1 MGITTRDLQV
11 IRYLEKG
18 FLLNAEIC
26 SRLVYWTKNEKASLN
41 IAQRRLRELYKLK
54 QVKRVREFVGQSYT
68 YYLDKAPTKTKHR
81 LAMADFLSR
90 CEMNGFH
97 VDLDNTFIEW
107 KGLEQRFGVRPDLL
121 VTFEYANTTYQLLV
135 EVDLTKEFSNGSK
148 YAKICKAWREGTL
161 DNILPHT
168 IGIVS
173 VCDKKAEN
181 QEIIPIWMKS
191 DFSNFSNL
199 VYKIATT
206 S

>member
-26 SRLVYWTKNEKASLN
+26 SRLIYWTKNEKASLN

-107 KGLEQRFGVRPDLL
+107 KGLEQRFGIRPDLL
-121 VTFEYANTTYQLLV
+121 VTFEYANKTYQLLV

-173 VCDKKAEN
+173 VCDRKPES
-181 QEIIPIWMKS
+181 QEIKPIWMKS

-199 VYKIATT
+199 VYVIATT

>member
-26 SRLVYWTKNEKASLN
+26 SRLIYWTKNEKASLN

-97 VDLDNTFIEW
+97 IDLDNTFIEW

-121 VTFEYANTTYQLLV
+121 VTFEYANKIYQLLV
-135 EVDLTKEFSNGSK
+135 EIDLTKEFSNGSK

-181 QEIIPIWMKS
+181 QEIIPVWMKS

>member
-1 MGITTRDLQV
+1 MGVTTRDLQV

-26 SRLVYWTKNEKASLN
+26 SRLIYWTKNEKASLN

-97 VDLDNTFIEW
+97 VDLENTFIEW
-107 KGLEQRFGVRPDLL
+107 KGLEQRFGIRPDLL
-121 VTFEYANTTYQLLV
+121 VTFEYANKTYQLLV

-148 YAKICKAWREGTL
+148 YAKVFKERREGL
-161 DNILPHT
+161 LGNILPHT
-168 IGIVS
+168 LGVIS
-173 VCDKKAEN
+173 VCDKQPEDKEFK
-181 QEIIPIWMKS
+181 PIWIKT
-191 DFSNFSNL
+191 DYSNFSNL
-199 VYKIATT
+199 IYAIGGVK
-206 S
+206 

>member
-121 VTFEYANTTYQLLV
+121 VTFEYANKIYQLLV

-148 YAKICKAWREGTL
+148 YAKIYKAKMNGEL
-161 DNILPHT
+161 SNVLPHRLAV
-168 IGIVS
+168 VS
-173 VCDKKAEN
+173 VCDKKPED
-181 QEIIPIWMKS
+181 QEIRPIWMKS

-199 VYKIATT
+199 VYAIAT
-206 S
+206 SN